1 MKKIL
6 MSKLVYLAI
15 LIVKLSKILTYYFW
29 YDYVKRKYDEKA
41 KLHYMYKDSFI
52 VYIKTDDVYKDIAE
66 DVETRF
72 HTSNYELECN
82 PIDRPLPKGKN
93 NKVIGFMIDK
103 LGGKI
108 MTKFVG
114 LDEKIIVT

>member
-1 MKKIL
+1 

-41 KLHYMYKDSFI
+41 KLYYMYTDSLI
-52 VYIKTDDVYKDIAE
+52 VYIKTDDVYKDVAE

-93 NKVIGFMIDK
+93 KKVIGFRIDK

-114 LDEKIIVT
+114 LEENIIVT